1 MVTYDEVMAPPVDLP
16 IEAPDVTA
24 NELHVRVLHRL
35 SGVLQVLFRDKALV
49 LGDIFVRVDGIEQA
63 SPDVLI
69 VHGPEPGDRP
79 VYHVPP
85 EPVPDVTLEVL
96 SPANRLG
103 KGRRLL
109 QQKRELFGRIG
120 VPLHIE
126 LDPKRGFLTIWRN
139 VGGTLVAEAPVDR
152 FDGDELGGL
161 RIELAPG
168 DVRLVRPDGR
178 EFTDVADEIDR
189 ADREE
194 RRADREKRRADLETQ
209 RADRLAEKLRAAGI
223 DTDAD

>member
-1 MVTYDEVMAPPVDLP
+1 
-16 IEAPDVTA
+16 
-24 NELHVRVLHRL
+24 
-35 SGVLQVLFRDKALV
+35 
-49 LGDIFVRVDGIEQA
+49 
-63 SPDVLI
+63 
-69 VHGPEPGDRP
+69 
-79 VYHVPP
+79 
-85 EPVPDVTLEVL
+85 
-96 SPANRLG
+96 
-103 KGRRLL
+103 LL
-109 QQKRELFGRIG
+109 KQKRELFGRIG

-161 RIELAPG
+161 RIEVAPG

-194 RRADREKRRADLETQ
+194 RRADLEDRRADLEARRAEWEAERAEWEARRAGWEARRAEDEAQ

-223 DTDAD
+223 DPDAD